1 MIRTLT
7 TVFLAAATMALA
19 ACAPNLDSLV
29 RQSTG
34 VAHPPRSG
42 PAPAASAGSFRQI
55 PLYTYKVVTSWP
67 HYRWAF
73 TEGLVFQ
80 DGLLLESSGLYEKS
94 ALMQVVPGSG
104 QLLERQHVP
113 GEYFAEG
120 ITVFRNR
127 IYQLTLS
134 GAGFIYHHKSLQKE
148 GEFAFEGEG
157 WGLTHDGRHLIMSNG
172 SNQLKFIDPDT
183 FKTERTVNVTCNGV
197 PLKYLN
203 ALQYVKGEIFAN
215 VWQTD
220 YIVKIDP
227 GSGDV
232 TGWID
237 LKGLL
242 RPEER
247 NDNTDVL
254 NGIAYDE
261 RNDRLVVTGKRWPKY
276 FEIRLEE
283 VQAANT

>member
-1 MIRTLT
+1 MIGALRTL
-7 TVFLAAATMALA
+7 FLAAGAMALA
-19 ACAPNLDSLV
+19 ACAPNLDALV
-29 RQSTG
+29 QQSTG
-34 VAHPPRSG
+34 
-42 PAPAASAGSFRQI
+42 SAQKTRVQPSPGSSAKIPRQI
-55 PLYTYKVVTSWP
+55 PLYTYKIVTSWP
-67 HYRWAF
+67 HFRWAF
-73 TEGLVFQ
+73 TQGLVFK

-94 ALMQVVPGSG
+94 ALMKVVPGSG
-104 QLLERQHVP
+104 RLIGKQHVP
-113 GEYFAEG
+113 GDYFAEG
-120 ITVFRNR
+120 ITVFRNS

-134 GAGFIYHHKSLQKE
+134 GAGFIYDHKSLEKT
-148 GEFAFEGEG
+148 GEFSFEGEG
-157 WGLTHDGRHLIMSNG
+157 WGLTHDGKHLIMSNG
-172 SNQLKFIDPDT
+172 SNQLKFLNPDT
-183 FKTERTVNVTCNGV
+183 FKTERTVSVTCNGV

-215 VWQTD
+215 VWRTD

-247 NDNTDVL
+247 SDNNDVL

-261 RNDRLVVTGKRWPKY
+261 HNDRLVVTGKRWPRY

-283 VQAANT
+283 VQTANS